1 MTMPNQIPPRRIGP
15 FSVTA
20 IGLGCMNISHA
31 YGAPPPPHLGS
42 RVLTQAVTLGINL
55 IDTAALYGFGSNE
68 KLVGEVLK
76 AHRHEIVLC
85 SKGGMAGVAGEGGM
99 KRVIDGRPEA
109 IRRNCEDSLKRLG
122 TDVIDVYY
130 LHRWDKQ
137 VPIEDSVGEM
147 SRLLEAGKI
156 RAIGLSEVSAPTI
169 RRAHAVAPI
178 AAVQTEYSL
187 WSRNA
192 EIAVLDTCR
201 EIGAAFVAFSPLARG
216 FLTDTLPD
224 PAGFDA
230 KDLRRSMPR
239 FEPANWAANLRLLAE
254 YDRIT
259 AEAVGSRA
267 QVALAW
273 LLHRGEHIIP
283 IPGTT
288 NSEHVVENFGGMGV
302 DLTPELMAR
311 LDTLFDPKAIAGLRY
326 SAQSLS
332 EVDTEEFAF

>member
-1 MTMPNQIPPRRIGP
+1 
-15 FSVTA
+15 
-20 IGLGCMNISHA
+20 
-31 YGAPPPPHLGS
+31 
-42 RVLTQAVTLGINL
+42 
-55 IDTAALYGFGSNE
+55 
-68 KLVGEVLK
+68 
-76 AHRHEIVLC
+76 
-85 SKGGMAGVAGEGGM
+85 MAGVAGEGGM

-122 TDVIDVYY
+122 TEVIDVYY
-130 LHRWDKQ
+130 LHRWDKK

-201 EIGAAFVAFSPLARG
+201 EIGAAFVAFSPVARG
-216 FLTDTLPD
+216 FLTDVTPD
-224 PAGFDA
+224 PAHFEA
-230 KDLRRSMPR
+230 KDIRCAMPR
-239 FEPANWAANLRLLAE
+239 FQPENWAANLELLAE
-254 YDRIT
+254 YDRI
-259 AEAVGSRA
+259 ANAARGSRS

-273 LLHRGEHIIP
+273 LLHRAEHIIP
-283 IPGTT
+283 IPGTR
-288 NSEHVVENFGGMGV
+288 SAEHVVENIGGLGV

-311 LDTLFDPKAIAGLRY
+311 LDQLFDPRAVAGLRY
-326 SAQSLS
+326 NAQSLS
-332 EVDTEEFAF
+332 EVDTEEFAV